1 LNNPSASKPFLT
13 AIKALI
19 LLSPLPFGCVGKIFS
34 PLFYLLLL
42 VVSFIGLNQPKEKSD
57 FLYEKWIRCFFYS
70 FLVFLGFQVIPMPV
84 FLLKILSPKTVNIL
98 SSLGDQLP
106 AFHPISIVPF
116 ETVVYG
122 FQFLVFG
129 LFFLVTVN
137 IKLRKREMISLLN
150 IVVLSAVIQVIFA
163 FLKYVQGNRYFFL
176 FFLETDIAQD
186 RLTGTLGNSD
196 HFAFYLEMI
205 LPLILSLFFVNLRF
219 FERSRSLREK
229 ILSIVDERRRIIFY
243 FTAAVLLGV
252 GIILTGSRGGVSTMI
267 LSIIIF
273 ALFSAYLRFSTNVQ
287 RKLKLIFIL
296 IIGAV
301 VLIGVHNT
309 VERFLRTRVEKENRF
324 NTRWPATITMVSDF
338 PLFGTGFGT
347 FRYSYYLYD
356 IEGGDLWTTHAHND
370 YLEIFSDGG
379 IVGGLL
385 LLSLLGMIVVSIYK
399 MWWKRRHPEVK
410 MLGLGII
417 VSLFAVLFHS
427 VFDFALRIPA
437 NAFIFVFVLALGIR
451 IVNYQKRVT
460 HNAVASPGDV

>member
-1 LNNPSASKPFLT
+1 MNNPSTSKPFLT
-13 AIKALI
+13 AIKVLI

-42 VVSFIGLNQPKEKSD
+42 VVSFIGLYQPKEKSD
-57 FLYEKWIRCFFYS
+57 FLYEKWIRCLFYS
-70 FLVFLGFQVIPMPV
+70 FLVFLGFQVIPLPV

-98 SSLGDQLP
+98 ASLEEQLP
-106 AFHPISIVPF
+106 VFHPVSLVPF
-116 ETVVYG
+116 ETLVYG

-129 LFFLVTVN
+129 LFFMVTVN

-150 IVVLSAVIQVIFA
+150 IAALSAVIQVLFA

-176 FFLETDIAQD
+176 FFLETDRFRD

-205 LPLILSLFFVNLRF
+205 LPLILSLFFVHLRF
-219 FERSRSLREK
+219 FERSRSLRERF
-229 ILSIVDERRRIIFY
+229 LSLVDERKRIIFY
-243 FTAAVLLGV
+243 FTAAVVVGV

-273 ALFSAYLRFSTNVQ
+273 GLFSAYLRSSTNVQ
-287 RKLKLIFIL
+287 RKLKIIFTLIL
-296 IIGAV
+296 GAV
-301 VLIGVHNT
+301 LLIGVHNT
-309 VERFLRTRVEKENRF
+309 VERFMKTQVEKEMRF
-324 NTRWPATITMVSDF
+324 KTRWPATITMASDF

-356 IEGGDLWTTHAHND
+356 NEGGISWTTHAHND
-370 YLEIFSDGG
+370 YLEVFSDGG
-379 IVGGLL
+379 IAGGMLF
-385 LLSLLGMIVVSIYK
+385 LSLLGMIMVSIYK
-399 MWWKRRHPEVK
+399 TWWKRRHPEMK

-417 VSLFAVLFHS
+417 VSLFTVLFHS

-437 NAFIFVFVLALGIR
+437 NMFIFVFVLALGVK
-451 IVNYQKRVT
+451 IVNYRKMR
-460 HNAVASPGDV
+460 S

>member
-1 LNNPSASKPFLT
+1 MNKKTYLFS
-13 AIKALI
+13 IKALI
-19 LLSPLPFGCVGKIFS
+19 LLSPIPFGCVGKIFA
-34 PLFYLLLL
+34 PLFYVLLL
-42 VVSFIGLNQPKEKSD
+42 VITFIGLYQPKEKSD
-57 FLYEKWIRCFFYS
+57 FLYEKWIRCLFYS
-70 FLVFLGFQVIPMPV
+70 FLVFLGFQVIPLPV

-98 SSLGDQLP
+98 ASLQDQLP
-106 AFHPISIVPF
+106 VFHPVSLVPF
-116 ETVVYG
+116 ETLVYG

-129 LFFLVTVN
+129 LFFLVIVN

-150 IVVLSAVIQVIFA
+150 IAALSAVIQVIFA
-163 FLKYVQGNRYFFL
+163 FLKYVRGNRYFFL

-196 HFAFYLEMI
+196 HFAFYLGMI
-205 LPLILSLFFVNLRF
+205 MPLILSLFFVNLRF

-229 ILSIVDERRRIIFY
+229 ILSIIDERKYIIFY

-267 LSIIIF
+267 LTLIIF
-273 ALFSAYLRFSTNVQ
+273 GLFSAYLRFSTNVQ
-287 RKLKLIFIL
+287 RKLKIIFTLIL
-296 IIGAV
+296 VAV
-301 VLIGVHNT
+301 LLIGVHNT
-309 VERFLRTRVEKENRF
+309 VERFLRTQVEKENRF

-356 IEGGDLWTTHAHND
+356 NEGGISWTTHAHND
-370 YLEIFSDGG
+370 YLEVFSDGG
-379 IVGGLL
+379 IVGGILF
-385 LLSLLGMIVVSIYK
+385 LSLLGMIMVSIYK
-399 MWWKRRHPEVK
+399 TWWKRRHPEVK

-437 NAFIFVFVLALGIR
+437 NAFIFVLVLAIGIK
-451 IVNYQKRVT
+451 IVNYQKRR
-460 HNAVASPGDV
+460 S

>member
-1 LNNPSASKPFLT
+1 MNKNNYLLS
-13 AIKALI
+13 IKALI
-19 LLSPLPFGCVGKIFS
+19 LLSPLPFGCVGKLFS

-42 VVSFIGLNQPKEKSD
+42 VVSFIGLYQPKEKSE

-70 FLVFLGFQVIPMPV
+70 FLVFLGFQVIPLPV
-84 FLLKILSPKTVNIL
+84 FLLKILSPKTVDIL
-98 SSLGDQLP
+98 SSLEDQLP
-106 AFHPISIVPF
+106 AFHPVSLVPF
-116 ETVVYG
+116 ETLVYG

-129 LFFLVTVN
+129 LFFLVIMN

-150 IVVLSAVIQVIFA
+150 VAALSAVIQVIFA

-176 FFLETDIAQD
+176 FFLETDISQD

-219 FERSRSLREK
+219 FERNRSLREK
-229 ILSIVDERRRIIFY
+229 ILSIVNERKRIIFY
-243 FTAAVLLGV
+243 FIAVVFMGV

-267 LSIIIF
+267 LSLIIF
-273 ALFSAYLRFSTNVQ
+273 TLFSTYLRFSTGVQ
-287 RKLKLIFIL
+287 RKLKVIFIVIL
-296 IIGAV
+296 CAV
-301 VLIGVHNT
+301 LLIGVGNT
-309 VERFLRTRVEKENRF
+309 VERFLKTQIEKEGRL
-324 NTRWPATITMVSDF
+324 NTRWPGTITMVSDF

-356 IEGGDLWTTHAHND
+356 NEGGDRWTTHAHND
-370 YLEIFSDGG
+370 YLEVFSDGG
-379 IVGGLL
+379 IVGGIL
-385 LLSLLGMIVVSIYK
+385 LLSLLGMIMVSIYK

-427 VFDFALRIPA
+427 IFDFALRIPA
-437 NAFIFVFVLALGIR
+437 NAFIFALVLAIGIK
-451 IVNYQKRVT
+451 IVNYQKSDKRER
-460 HNAVASPGDV
+460 S

>member
-1 LNNPSASKPFLT
+1 VNKKTYLFS
-13 AIKALI
+13 IKALI

-34 PLFYLLLL
+34 PLFFLLLL

-70 FLVFLGFQVIPMPV
+70 FLVFLGFQVIPLPV

-98 SSLGDQLP
+98 SSLEDQLP
-106 AFHPISIVPF
+106 AFHPISLVPF
-116 ETVVYG
+116 ETIVYG

-150 IVVLSAVIQVIFA
+150 IAALSAVIQVLFA

-176 FFLETDIAQD
+176 FFLETDRFQD
-186 RLTGTLGNSD
+186 RITGTLGNSD

-219 FERSRSLREK
+219 FERGRSLREK
-229 ILSIVDERRRIIFY
+229 FLSMVNESKRIIFY
-243 FTAAVLLGV
+243 FIAVVLLGV

-273 ALFSAYLRFSTNVQ
+273 ALFSAYLRFSTDVQ
-287 RKLKLIFIL
+287 RKLKIIFIL
-296 IIGAV
+296 ILGV
-301 VLIGVHNT
+301 VLLIGVHNT
-309 VERFLRTRVEKENRF
+309 VERFLKTRVEKEFRF
-324 NTRWPATITMVSDF
+324 NTRWPGTITMVSDF

-356 IEGGDLWTTHAHND
+356 NEGGNKWTTHAHND
-370 YLEIFSDGG
+370 YLEVFSDGG
-379 IVGGLL
+379 IAGGIL
-385 LLSLLGMIVVSIYK
+385 LLSLIGMIVVSIYK
-399 MWWKRRHPEVK
+399 MWWKRQHPEVK

-417 VSLFAVLFHS
+417 VSLFAVIFHS
-427 VFDFALRIPA
+427 VFDFSLRIPA
-437 NAFIFVFVLALGIR
+437 NMLIFILVLALGVK
-451 IVNYQKRVT
+451 IVNYRKRRIEEEKLR
-460 HNAVASPGDV
+460 S

>member
-1 LNNPSASKPFLT
+1 MTKRIYLIS
-13 AIKALI
+13 IKALI

-42 VVSFIGLNQPKEKSD
+42 VVSFIGLYQLKEKND
-57 FLYEKWIRCFFYS
+57 FLYDKWIKCFFYS
-70 FLVFLGFQVIPMPV
+70 FLVFLGFQVIPLPV
-84 FLLKILSPKTVNIL
+84 FLLKILSPKTVDIL
-98 SSLGDQLP
+98 SSLKEQLP
-106 AFHPISIVPF
+106 VFHPVSLVPF
-116 ETVVYG
+116 ETLVYG
-122 FQFLVFG
+122 LQFLVFG
-129 LFFLVTVN
+129 LFFLVIVN

-150 IVVLSAVIQVIFA
+150 IAALSAVIQIIFA

-176 FFLETDIAQD
+176 FFLETESYQD

-229 ILSIVDERRRIIFY
+229 ILSIVNERKRIIFY
-243 FTAAVLLGV
+243 FIAAVLLGV
-252 GIILTGSRGGVSTMI
+252 GVILTGSRGGVSTMI

-273 ALFSAYLRFSTNVQ
+273 ALFSAYLRFSANVQ
-287 RKLKLIFIL
+287 QKLKIIFTLIL
-296 IIGAV
+296 VAV
-301 VLIGVHNT
+301 LLIGVHNT
-309 VERFLRTRVEKENRF
+309 VERFMKTQVEKEGRF
-324 NTRWPATITMVSDF
+324 KTRWPGTITMISDF

-356 IEGGDLWTTHAHND
+356 NEGGISWTTHAHND
-370 YLEIFSDGG
+370 YLEVFSDGG
-379 IVGGLL
+379 IAGGIL
-385 LLSLLGMIVVSIYK
+385 LLSLPGMIMVSIYK

-427 VFDFALRIPA
+427 IFDFALRIPA
-437 NAFIFVFVLALGIR
+437 NAFIFVFVLALGVK
-451 IVNYQKRVT
+451 IVNYRKVR
-460 HNAVASPGDV
+460 S